1 MGPEESSRMARQDAA
16 PAKELARLRAE
27 QERLRQRQ
35 IVVLREELT
44 KAMERVEALRR
55 ELRLLGDHEVASFW
69 GKTNWHQIFERLPPT
84 FTAKDMA
91 ALTGAP
97 PSLVGTITHRWRR
110 QQRIVAVVRGKFKKV
125 KSPSAEAHV
134 HPNTN
139 LGILL
144 SATRAASWKSRPK
157 GNPA

>member
-1 MGPEESSRMARQDAA
+1 MLRTAPGQAPMARRDAA
-16 PAKELARLRAE
+16 PETELVRLKAE

-84 FTAKDMA
+84 FTAKDSSIRA
-91 ALTGAP
+91 RRRIGCKAWAGRNRHSGVVPTRRSLPRSP
-97 PSLVGTITHRWRR
+97 PVDS
-110 QQRIVAVVRGKFKKV
+110 
-125 KSPSAEAHV
+125 
-134 HPNTN
+134 
-139 LGILL
+139 
-144 SATRAASWKSRPK
+144 
-157 GNPA
+157 

>member
-1 MGPEESSRMARQDAA
+1 MLSTGPEAAPMARRDTA
-16 PAKELARLRAE
+16 PETELARLKAE
-27 QERLRQRQ
+27 HERLRQRQ

-44 KAMERVEALRR
+44 NAMERVEALRR

-91 ALTGAP
+91 ALTGAA

-110 QQRIVAVVRGKFKKV
+110 QQRIVTVARGTFRQV
-125 KSPSAEAHV
+125 KRPAPKRTRSPGPISLF
-134 HPNTN
+134 P
-139 LGILL
+139 
-144 SATRAASWKSRPK
+144 
-157 GNPA
+157 

>member
-1 MGPEESSRMARQDAA
+1 MLGTGRKRAPRMARRESA
-16 PAKELARLRAE
+16 PENELARLKAE

-35 IVVLREELT
+35 IVMLREELT

-55 ELRLLGDHEVASFW
+55 DLRLLGDHEVASFW

-110 QQRIVAVVRGKFKKV
+110 QQRIVTVARGKFRKV
-125 KSPSAEAHV
+125 GSR
-134 HPNTN
+134 
-139 LGILL
+139 
-144 SATRAASWKSRPK
+144 RAPK
-157 GNPA
+157 RTPTPTLFRLFP

>member
-1 MGPEESSRMARQDAA
+1 MARRDPA
-16 PAKELARLRAE
+16 PEHEMARLKTQAE
-27 QERLRQRQ
+27 RVRQRR
-35 IVVLREELT
+35 IALVRDELT

-55 ELRLLGDHEVASFW
+55 ELRLLGDHEVTSFW
-69 GKTNWHQIFERLPPT
+69 GKTNWHQIYARLPPT
-84 FTAKDMA
+84 FTAKDLA
-91 ALTGAP
+91 AMTGAP

-110 QQRIVAVVRGKFKKV
+110 QKRIVALVRGKFKKV

>member
-1 MGPEESSRMARQDAA
+1 METMLSTGPEAAPMARREAA
-16 PAKELARLRAE
+16 PETELARLKTE

-55 ELRLLGDHEVASFW
+55 ELRLLGDHEVTSFW
-69 GKTNWHQIFERLPPT
+69 GKTNWHQIFERLPAT

-110 QQRIVAVVRGKFKKV
+110 QKRIVTVTRGTFRKV
-125 KSPSAEAHV
+125 GSR
-134 HPNTN
+134 
-139 LGILL
+139 
-144 SATRAASWKSRPK
+144 RAPK
-157 GNPA
+157 RTPTVALFP

>member
-1 MGPEESSRMARQDAA
+1 MARPDAT
-16 PAKELARLRAE
+16 PETELARLKAE
-27 QERLRQRQ
+27 HERLRQRQ

-110 QQRIVAVVRGKFKKV
+110 QQRIVTVARGKFRKV
-125 KSPSAEAHV
+125 
-134 HPNTN
+134 
-139 LGILL
+139 GRR
-144 SATRAASWKSRPK
+144 RAPK
-157 GNPA
+157 RTPTLALFP

>member
-1 MGPEESSRMARQDAA
+1 MARRESA
-16 PAKELARLRAE
+16 PENELARLKAE

-35 IVVLREELT
+35 IVMLREELT

-55 ELRLLGDHEVASFW
+55 ELRLLGDHEVTSFW
-69 GKTNWHQIFERLPPT
+69 GKTNWHQIYARLPPT
-84 FTAKDMA
+84 FTAKDLA
-91 ALTGAP
+91 AMTGAP

-110 QQRIVAVVRGKFKKV
+110 QKRIVALVRGKFKKV

>member
-110 QQRIVAVVRGKFKKV
+110 QKRIVTVARGTFRKV
-125 KSPSAEAHV
+125 GSRRS
-134 HPNTN
+134 
-139 LGILL
+139 
-144 SATRAASWKSRPK
+144 STRTPTPTPLRL
-157 GNPA
+157 

>member
-1 MGPEESSRMARQDAA
+1 MAFVNSSLSTTICRCRSRSCSAFSRASSVAGVASGRAIGASSGPDAT
-16 PAKELARLRAE
+16 PATELARLKAE
-27 QERLRQRQ
+27 HERLRQRQ

-55 ELRLLGDHEVASFW
+55 ELRLLGDHEVATFW

-97 PSLVGTITHRWRR
+97 
-110 QQRIVAVVRGKFKKV
+110 
-125 KSPSAEAHV
+125 
-134 HPNTN
+134 
-139 LGILL
+139 
-144 SATRAASWKSRPK
+144 
-157 GNPA
+157 

>member
-1 MGPEESSRMARQDAA
+1 MLRTEPEEAAMARRDAA
-16 PAKELARLRAE
+16 PETELARLKAE

-91 ALTGAP
+91 AMTGAP

-110 QQRIVAVVRGKFKKV
+110 QKRIVTVARGKFRKV
-125 KSPSAEAHV
+125 GSRRSPKR
-134 HPNTN
+134 T
-139 LGILL
+139 L
-144 SATRAASWKSRPK
+144 T
-157 GNPA
+157 PAPFRLFP

>member
-1 MGPEESSRMARQDAA
+1 MLRTGQDEATMARRDAA
-16 PAKELARLRAE
+16 PETELARLKAE

-35 IVVLREELT
+35 IVVLKEELT

-55 ELRLLGDHEVASFW
+55 DLRLLGDHEVASFW

-91 ALTGAP
+91 TMTGAP

-110 QQRIVAVVRGKFKKV
+110 QKRIVTVARGTFRKV
-125 KSPSAEAHV
+125 GSRRASKRTPT
-134 HPNTN
+134 PTPFR
-139 LGILL
+139 LL
-144 SATRAASWKSRPK
+144 P
-157 GNPA
+157 